1 MNEQSDHL
9 ISDIQ
14 RSTGVTDLQ
23 EKDPYL
29 GWGHQ
34 GKTFEAKIKAKRL
47 DMTHKF
53 EISQY
58 FTSYS

>member
-34 GKTFEAKIKAKRL
+34 GKTFGRKDIYPV
-47 DMTHKF
+47 T
-53 EISQY
+53 
-58 FTSYS
+58 